1 MTSKEA
7 ISKIKAILFGS
18 QAGANEA
25 RVESAMG
32 TAVSSDGVSLQW
44 EGDLAVGTLVFVS
57 IEGQEPVLSGE
68 AEYSVEGI
76 GTVTVGADGAVTEIV
91 PPSAEEAAPEA
102 EQVEQA
108 EAEAEAEPEGEAAP
122 TIEERVARLE
132 EGMQMI
138 IDLLNRIAGQQDE
151 YSARMSAIEAAPS
164 AQRVGLGLS
173 KAEDDRPLTNAE
185 RRMKAL
191 EHFKK

>member
-18 QAGANEA
+18 QADAAEA
-25 RVESAMG
+25 KVESAMG
-32 TAVSSDGVSLQW
+32 TAVSSDGVNLQW

-68 AEYSVEGI
+68 AEYSVDGI
-76 GTVTVGADGAVTEIV
+76 GTVMVDAAGAVVEIV
-91 PPSAEEAAPEA
+91 PPAAEETAPDA

-108 EAEAEAEPEGEAAP
+108 EAEAGAEAETSP

-138 IDLLNRIAGQQDE
+138 IDLLNQIAGQQEE
-151 YSARMSAIEAAPS
+151 YSARMSAIESAPAAR
-164 AQRVGLGLS
+164 RVGLELS
-173 KAEDDRPLTNAE
+173 SEAELPATNLE